1 MSFCKPVRRSAWNRG
16 VLTMRSVPTIALGAA
31 ICTLAFS
38 SGGARADTAAMD
50 ASKGDCATLQSK
62 ALGALRDTSGIDTAR
77 TMAASADVMAREMI
91 LHADKIAMAAGK
103 FELSCGHDAAMRSK
117 AKTAMENAQAE
128 FEKLNKGP

>member
-1 MSFCKPVRRSAWNRG
+1 
-16 VLTMRSVPTIALGAA
+16 MRSVAAIALGAA

-38 SGGARADTAAMD
+38 SSGAWADTAAKD
-50 ASKGDCATLQSK
+50 ASNGDCATLQSK

-77 TMAASADVMAREMI
+77 TMAASADVIAREMI

-103 FELSCGHDAAMRSK
+103 FELSCGHDVAMRSK